1 MKAILLSLIIVMSL
15 FGQEFVE
22 LKLPNSNKIVIKF
35 MFRNGSITDPVGKEG
50 LTEATASVISQGG
63 TGALTY
69 SQIQDKIYHM
79 AAFYGASTDKEVS
92 IFTFEVHKDWLKE
105 FYPIMIG
112 LMTNPAFKDEDF
124 QRVISSQQN
133 YVDQVIR
140 ASSDEEYSKKSLEDL
155 LFRGTQKYGAIPII
169 GGMDLDAEAQLAI
182 MEKNHSAVIFGY
194 ARCIFRMSNILD
206 KSHELA
212 NLGVKALFLAGEYV
226 ATAMRNELSRIW
238 NCRIYTHYGLTEM
251 GLGVAVECAAGD
263 GYHFNEADL
272 LLELIDPATGESV
285 PPGS

>member
-92 IFTFEVHKDWLKE
+92 IFTFEVHR
-105 FYPIMIG
+105 IG
-112 LMTNPAFKDEDF
+112 
-124 QRVISSQQN
+124 
-133 YVDQVIR
+133 
-140 ASSDEEYSKKSLEDL
+140 
-155 LFRGTQKYGAIPII
+155 
-169 GGMDLDAEAQLAI
+169 
-182 MEKNHSAVIFGY
+182 
-194 ARCIFRMSNILD
+194 
-206 KSHELA
+206 
-212 NLGVKALFLAGEYV
+212 
-226 ATAMRNELSRIW
+226 
-238 NCRIYTHYGLTEM
+238 
-251 GLGVAVECAAGD
+251 
-263 GYHFNEADL
+263 
-272 LLELIDPATGESV
+272 
-285 PPGS
+285 